1 LLVIAAVVMALVL
14 RARSSRAAAAEAHRS
29 AMAAYT
35 EAMALHDQA
44 AVLPMSADVVRPRL
58 LGEVSANLDRVA
70 ARFDALAAEPAMHDA
85 AGELGEVRLTLG
97 NLRGALGAQVAA
109 GAVDADLLRERL
121 AALDASLQRF
131 RQRLE
136 PPPSG

>member
-1 LLVIAAVVMALVL
+1 LLVIAAVVVALVL

-44 AVLPMSADVVRPRL
+44 AVLPMSADADRPRL
-58 LGEVSANLDRVA
+58 LGEVSAGLDRTA
-70 ARFDALAAEPAMHDA
+70 ARFDALAPEPALHDA
-85 AGELGEVRLTLG
+85 AAELEEVRLALG

-109 GAVDADLLRERL
+109 GALDADLLRERL
-121 AALDASLQRF
+121 TALDASLQRF
-131 RQRLE
+131 RRRVE
-136 PPPSG
+136 PPPAG